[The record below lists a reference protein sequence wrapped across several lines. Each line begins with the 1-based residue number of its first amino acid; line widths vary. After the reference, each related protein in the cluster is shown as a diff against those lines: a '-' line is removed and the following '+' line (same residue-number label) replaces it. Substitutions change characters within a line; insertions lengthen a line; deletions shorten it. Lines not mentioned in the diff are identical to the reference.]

1 MAEGNHWFIAVVT
14 PNTEK
19 SCRDK
24 LDKLFETLNKEK
36 KYNESKDEDRKIIS
50 YVPIQRELHEWPSNG
65 KRVWVDKILCPCY
78 VFIRCSDR
86 DRYDIACKAKFILH
100 FLMDRA
106 RKDKNGRS
114 DFARIPS
121 DQMDT
126 FRRMVGDAEHPVTID
141 PSKLHLGSKVRVKTG
156 RLAGM
161 EGQLYR
167 EPNGS
172 TMIAVAVNF
181 LGCAKTEYPIEM
193 LELVEEK

>member
-1 MAEGNHWFIAVVT
+1 MADGNHWFIAVVT

-36 KYNESKDEDRKIIS
+36 KYDESKDEDRKIIS

-106 RKDKNGRS
+106 RKTKDGRN
-114 DFARIPS
+114 DFARIPNS
-121 DQMDT
+121 QMET
-126 FRRMVGDAEHPVTID
+126 FRRMVGDAENPVSID
-141 PSKLHLGSKVRVKTG
+141 QFNLHQGSKVRVKSG
-156 RLAGM
+156 RFAGM
-161 EGQLYR
+161 EGYLYR
-167 EPNGS
+167 VPNGS
-172 TMIAVAVNF
+172 TSIAVAIDF
-181 LGCAKTEYPIEM
+181 LGSALTEYPIEL
-193 LELVEEK
+193 LELVKE

>member
-1 MAEGNHWFIAVVT
+1 MADGNHWFIAVVT

-36 KYNESKDEDRKIIS
+36 KYDESKDEDRKIIS

-65 KRVWVDKILCPCY
+65 KRVWIDKILCPCY
-78 VFIRCSDR
+78 VFIRCPDR

-106 RKDKNGRS
+106 RKTKDGRNV
-114 DFARIPS
+114 FARIPNS
-121 DQMDT
+121 QMET
-126 FRRMVGDAEHPVTID
+126 FRRMVGDAENPVSID
-141 PSKLHLGSKVRVKTG
+141 PFKLHQGSKVRVKSG
-156 RLAGM
+156 RFAGM
-161 EGQLYR
+161 EGYLYR

-172 TMIAVAVNF
+172 TSIAIAIDF
-181 LGCAKTEYPIEM
+181 LGSARTEYPIEL
-193 LELVEEK
+193 LELVKE

>member
-1 MAEGNHWFIAVVT
+1 MADGNHWCIAGVT

-36 KYNESKDEDRKIIS
+36 KYDESKDEDRKIIS

-65 KRVWVDKILCPCY
+65 KRVWIDKILCPCY

-106 RKDKNGRS
+106 RKTKNGRN
-114 DFARIPS
+114 DFARIPNS
-121 DQMDT
+121 QMDT
-126 FRRMVGDAEHPVTID
+126 FRRMVGDAENPVSID
-141 PSKLHLGSKVRVKTG
+141 QFKLHQGSKVRVKSG
-156 RLAGM
+156 RFAGM
-161 EGQLYR
+161 EGYLYR

-172 TMIAVAVNF
+172 TSIAVAIDF
-181 LGCAKTEYPIEM
+181 LGSARTEYPIEL
-193 LELVEEK
+193 LELVKE

>member
-1 MAEGNHWFIAVVT
+1 MADGNHWFIAVVT

-36 KYNESKDEDRKIIS
+36 KYDENKDEDRKIIS

-65 KRVWVDKILCPCY
+65 KRVLVDKILCPCY

-106 RKDKNGRS
+106 RKTKDGRN
-114 DFARIPS
+114 DFARIPNS
-121 DQMDT
+121 QMET
-126 FRRMVGDAEHPVTID
+126 FRRMVGDAENPVSID
-141 PSKLHLGSKVRVKTG
+141 PFKLHQGSKVRVKSG
-156 RLAGM
+156 RFAGM
-161 EGQLYR
+161 EGYLYR

-172 TMIAVAVNF
+172 TSIAVAIDF
-181 LGCAKTEYPIEM
+181 LGSARTEYPIEL
-193 LELVEEK
+193 LELVKD

>member
-24 LDKLFETLNKEK
+24 LENLFENLNKQK
-36 KYNESKDEDRKIIS
+36 KYDEGDEEDRKVIS
-50 YVPIQRELHEWPSNG
+50 YVPIQRELHEWPSTG
-65 KRVWVDKILCPCY
+65 KRVWVDRILCPCY
-78 VFIRCSDR
+78 VFIRCSDK
-86 DRYDIACKAKFILH
+86 DRYEIACKAKFILH

-141 PSKLHLGSKVRVKTG
+141 PSRLHLGTKVRGKTG

-193 LELVEEK
+193 LDLVEE